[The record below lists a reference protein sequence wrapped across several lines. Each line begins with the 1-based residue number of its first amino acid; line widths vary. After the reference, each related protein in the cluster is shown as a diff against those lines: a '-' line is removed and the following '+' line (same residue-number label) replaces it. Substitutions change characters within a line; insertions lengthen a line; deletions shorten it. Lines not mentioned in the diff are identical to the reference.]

1 MATAAVHVQHVVNH
15 RINEMLIRILMA
27 GLMMLSTSEASLA
40 ASASEMRGE
49 VACVRFQGQDRFDN
63 LFAASKSITTELFGE
78 SGQGNLTQLQASGT
92 FIKSGAPAEY
102 SESQDISYERR
113 ASLGVTQTLGQLS
126 SLGISTGYTSQTT
139 ETSKNSLSR
148 WYSVRV
154 GQWWNKATL
163 LTEVEG
169 FRNNSHQ
176 SARSY
181 LDTDGRRV
189 LTPDRVQGNRYSL
202 NVTWL
207 ASPQAMV
214 MGSIAKIT
222 SVNRPEAN
230 AASLEGRYFISS
242 TLTGVHLKVGAYED
256 TSDVSLKTD
265 YGRIS
270 AREWETQLHQ
280 HLSDR
285 FILAAVFRDH
295 FEREKPRSI
304 ESQSVS
310 RHSRM
315 IQSRL
320 RYRFVDGPV
329 TDMVPELYFFVGQY
343 QSFDAKVIINHAGMG
358 GSYVL

>member
-1 MATAAVHVQHVVNH
+1 MVAHVRHAVKN
-15 RINEMLIRILMA
+15 RINVMLTRSIIA
-27 GLMMLSTSEASLA
+27 VFVALSMTEIAYA
-40 ASASEMRGE
+40 ASTSEMRGE
-49 VACVRFQGQDRFDN
+49 LACVRFQGQDRFDN
-63 LFAASKSITTELFGE
+63 LFAASKSVTGEIFGE
-78 SGQGNLTQLQASGT
+78 SGQGHLTQLQASGT
-92 FIKSGAPAEY
+92 FIRSGKPAEY
-102 SESQDISYERR
+102 SKSQDISYERR
-113 ASLGVTQTLGQLS
+113 ASLGVIQTIGQLS
-126 SLGISTGYTSQTT
+126 SFGVSAGYTSQTNDK
-139 ETSKNSLSR
+139 SQNSLSR

-169 FRNNSHQ
+169 FRNNSDQ
-176 SARSY
+176 AARSY

-222 SVNRPEAN
+222 AVNRPEAN
-230 AASLEGRYFISS
+230 SASLEGRYFISS
-242 TLTGVHLKVGAYED
+242 TLTGVHFKVGAYED
-256 TSDVSLKTD
+256 TGNVSLKTD

-270 AREWETQLHQ
+270 AREWESQLHQ
-280 HLSDR
+280 HLNDQ
-285 FILAAVFRDH
+285 FILALVFRDH
-295 FEREKPRSI
+295 FERELPRSV
-304 ESQSVS
+304 ESFSVD

>member
-1 MATAAVHVQHVVNH
+1 
-15 RINEMLIRILMA
+15 
-27 GLMMLSTSEASLA
+27 
-40 ASASEMRGE
+40 
-49 VACVRFQGQDRFDN
+49 
-63 LFAASKSITTELFGE
+63 
-78 SGQGNLTQLQASGT
+78 
-92 FIKSGAPAEY
+92 
-102 SESQDISYERR
+102 
-113 ASLGVTQTLGQLS
+113 
-126 SLGISTGYTSQTT
+126 
-139 ETSKNSLSR
+139 
-148 WYSVRV
+148 VRV

-169 FRNNSHQ
+169 FRNNSDQ
-176 SARSY
+176 AARSY

-222 SVNRPEAN
+222 AVNRPEAN
-230 AASLEGRYFISS
+230 SASLEGRYFISS
-242 TLTGVHLKVGAYED
+242 TLTGVHFKIGAYED
-256 TSDVSLKTD
+256 TGNVSLKTD

-270 AREWETQLHQ
+270 AREWESQLHQ
-280 HLSDR
+280 HLNDQ
-285 FILAAVFRDH
+285 FILALVFRDH
-295 FEREKPRSI
+295 FERELPRSV
-304 ESQSVS
+304 ESFSVD

>member
-1 MATAAVHVQHVVNH
+1 
-15 RINEMLIRILMA
+15 MLTRILIA
-27 GLMMLSTSEASLA
+27 HLMMLSISEASLA
-40 ASASEMRGE
+40 ASEMRGE

-78 SGQGNLTQLQASGT
+78 SGQGNLTQIQASGT
-92 FIKSGAPAEY
+92 FIKSGTPAEY
-102 SESQDISYERR
+102 SESQDTSYERR

-126 SLGISTGYTSQTT
+126 SFGISTGYTSQTNNQ
-139 ETSKNSLSR
+139 SKNSLSR

-163 LTEVEG
+163 LTELEG
-169 FRNNSHQ
+169 LRNNSNQ

-230 AASLEGRYFISS
+230 AASMEGRYFISS

-280 HLSDR
+280 HLNDR
-285 FILAAVFRDH
+285 FILALIFRDH

-304 ESQSVS
+304 ESKSVG

-329 TDMVPELYFFVGQY
+329 TDLVPELYFFVGQY
-343 QSFDAKVIINHAGMG
+343 QSYDSKVIINHVGVG

>member
-1 MATAAVHVQHVVNH
+1 MATAAVHAQHVVNH
-15 RINEMLIRILMA
+15 RINEMLTRILIA
-27 GLMMLSTSEASLA
+27 HLMMLSISEASLA
-40 ASASEMRGE
+40 ASEMRGE

-78 SGQGNLTQLQASGT
+78 SGQGNLTQIQASGT
-92 FIKSGAPAEY
+92 FIKSGTPAEY
-102 SESQDISYERR
+102 SESQDTSYERR

-126 SLGISTGYTSQTT
+126 SFGISTGYTSQTNNQ
-139 ETSKNSLSR
+139 SKNSLSR

-163 LTEVEG
+163 LTELEG
-169 FRNNSHQ
+169 LRNNSNQ

-230 AASLEGRYFISS
+230 AASMEGRYFISS

-280 HLSDR
+280 HLNDR
-285 FILAAVFRDH
+285 FILALIFRDH

-304 ESQSVS
+304 ESKSVG

-329 TDMVPELYFFVGQY
+329 TDLVPELYFFVGQY
-343 QSFDAKVIINHAGMG
+343 QSYDSKVIINHVGVG

>member
-1 MATAAVHVQHVVNH
+1 MVIAVVHVQHAVNH
-15 RINEMLIRILMA
+15 RVSVMLTRILIA
-27 GLMMLSTSEASLA
+27 GLMVLSTTETAIA
-40 ASASEMRGE
+40 ASTSEMRGE
-49 VACVRFQGQDRFDN
+49 LAGVRFQGQDRFDN
-63 LFAASKSITTELFGE
+63 LVAASKSITGEFFGE

-92 FIKSGAPAEY
+92 FIKSGRPAEY
-102 SESQDISYERR
+102 SKAQDISYERR

-126 SLGISTGYTSQTT
+126 SVGVSAGYTSQTT
-139 ETSKNSLSR
+139 EKSKNSLSR

-163 LTEVEG
+163 LTELEG
-169 FRNNSHQ
+169 LRNNSDQ

-181 LDTDGRRV
+181 LDTDGQRV

-207 ASPQAMV
+207 ASPQSMV
-214 MGSIAKIT
+214 MGSVAKIT
-222 SVNRPEAN
+222 AVNRPEAN
-230 AASLEGRYFISS
+230 SGSLEGRYFIAS
-242 TLTGVHLKVGAYED
+242 TLTGIHLKVAAYED
-256 TSDVSLKTD
+256 TANVSRKTD

-270 AREWETQLHQ
+270 AREWESQLHQ
-280 HLSDR
+280 HLNDQ
-285 FILAAVFRDH
+285 FILALVFRDH
-295 FEREKPRSI
+295 FERELPRSV
-304 ESQSVS
+304 ESFSVD